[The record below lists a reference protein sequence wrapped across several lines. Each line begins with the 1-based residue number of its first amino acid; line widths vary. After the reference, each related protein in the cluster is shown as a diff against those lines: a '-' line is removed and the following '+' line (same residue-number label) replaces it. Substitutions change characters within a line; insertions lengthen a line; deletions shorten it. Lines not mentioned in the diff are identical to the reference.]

1 MQTSS
6 PDVDIEPWLARMEAA
21 LANGVAHL
29 TLEMGGYR
37 ESTDARLWQG
47 SVLVDWERDEAAGG
61 CLLRPALAR
70 RLIAL
75 GARAI
80 AQPAAGDGQAATLT
94 IEGPGRV
101 VAGLSASHAVMLARL
116 PREAEPVVRVVLR
129 FGANEGAY
137 LGGTEAY
144 VVGPRAGVARRAGG
158 GGRQR
163 NAVLLLLTATVKP
176 GPAVGAAP

>member
-6 PDVDIEPWLARMEAA
+6 PEVDIEPWLARMEAA

-47 SVLVDWERDEAAGG
+47 AVLVDWERDETAGG

-75 GARAI
+75 GARAS
-80 AQPAAGDGQAATLT
+80 AQPAAGDVQATLT

-101 VAGLSASHAVMLARL
+101 VAGLSASHAGMLARL

-129 FGANEGAY
+129 FGANDGAY

-144 VVGPRAGVARRAGG
+144 VVGPRSGIARRAGG
-158 GGRQR
+158 GGRER